1 MPWIIE
7 LVTAHSGHA
16 GPQSLTSGQLLWSLA
31 HPPPGSCL
39 GIWWLW
45 PQPKVSPVHS
55 QPPPDSRAQTS
66 SELQAALHTPL
77 LVWARRRS
85 RVYNRAIKITAHIY
99 LVLRIHCYHWS
110 IPHNHQETRTPHK
123 GNPCSFYPNQD
134 PGTRK
139 GLRIDRERG
148 KGWKTIIL
156 TFFVFVPDT
165 WKSG

>member
-16 GPQSLTSGQLLWSLA
+16 GPQFGSSSGLWAAPLVSSSPSSRKLLGDLVAVAPARGQSCPLPATPRLQSSDQLRAPGSPPHA
-31 HPPPGSCL
+31 PPGL
-39 GIWWLW
+39 GW
-45 PQPKVSPVHS
+45 
-55 QPPPDSRAQTS
+55 
-66 SELQAALHTPL
+66 
-77 LVWARRRS
+77 RRS

-139 GLRIDRERG
+139 GLRTDRERG
-148 KGWKTIIL
+148 KGWETYYFDI
-156 TFFVFVPDT
+156 FCFC
-165 WKSG
+165 S